1 MKHIFTAFC
10 VCFSFLTYSQ
20 TFVVGSN
27 QYAFNGAVTAIVK
40 DNSGNTFVGGQ
51 FTTVGLWSGNFAKLN
66 TTTGQNANSLVKV
79 GGTINAVVPIPSGG
93 WYIGG
98 SFTAVNGI
106 VRNRLA
112 RINADGT
119 LHAFDPNMNSE
130 VLALALDGLGNLYA
144 GGSFTTVG
152 GSTTRNLLCKF
163 DNTGTLTS
171 FDPNISTTDR
181 ANPSVNALALD
192 GLGNLYAGG
201 EFTTVGSTTRNRLC
215 KFDNTGTLTSFDP
228 NMSYT
233 SHFGIGSVNALALDG
248 LGNLYAGGGFTTVGS
263 TTRNR
268 LCKFD
273 NTGTLT
279 SFDPNMSDTDRF
291 SHPSVNAL
299 VLDGSGNLYAGG
311 AFTRVGSITRNRLC
325 KFDITG
331 ALSSFDPNMSSTV
344 NALALDGLANLYVGG
359 EFTTVGGSTTR
370 NRLCKFDIT
379 GALSSFDPNMSST
392 WRQHHSQSIM

>member
-130 VLALALDGLGNLYA
+130 VL
-144 GGSFTTVG
+144 
-152 GSTTRNLLCKF
+152 
-163 DNTGTLTS
+163 
-171 FDPNISTTDR
+171 
-181 ANPSVNALALD
+181 ALALD